1 MKALK
6 TTLCVLFL
14 FTTTLMAQNPFTVK
28 SNVIIDFNISH
39 DGKMMVY
46 KQLSFD
52 ATSTVFIKDLE
63 TGRVTPIYKNSLKDY
78 SEFDASSGV
87 DFLSDNVIVLVK
99 KKTWFHS
106 ILQIRNIRISSD
118 YLTMSFFLLKH
129 LLMVKE
135 YISVRM
141 KQCTLLQLSVAL
153 LQKPMKREV

>member
-1 MKALK
+1 ML
-6 TTLCVLFL
+6 LFL
-14 FTTTLMAQNPFTVK
+14 FTTTLKAQNPFTVK

-46 KQLSFD
+46 KQLSSD

-87 DFLSDNVIVLVK
+87 DFLSDNVIVFGK
-99 KKTWFHS
+99 EKTWFHS